1 MIAVVQ
7 ERDGEDLDED
17 DASGDEQEWKDS
29 GLLLK
34 VESTELA
41 NSSI

>member
-17 DASGDEQEWKDS
+17 DESGDEQEWRDS
-29 GLLLK
+29 GLLSK
-34 VESTELA
+34 AESTELA
-41 NSSI
+41 NSLI